1 MDDFEKALAEA
12 EALSEARPGPHQNP
26 WPQSKTTAKELVK
39 SLEDLAKFNLKYPEN
54 ATMSKKS
61 ADLLANIA
69 WAMKK
74 NDKTKTKRLLDML
87 VRQGDVSGGLINE
100 VGQWLEGWIESE
112 EPEGEPVEEA
122 KRTWRANGYIEFKPA
137 GRLSSKH
144 ISALKRYILRWAN
157 GAENAGPSML
167 PRGKRWKAT
176 DVLLTGGKIMV
187 AFETD
192 AEANSNTV
200 QAIENEV
207 IGKDGV
213 GGMLWQFAVQDSASP
228 DDLQMV
234 LYGGFY
240 QADDPMNPIR
250 SVASDIQPNVG
261 FDEERRR
268 PMARNPFGHA
278 INEDAEVQ
286 LASVLGEDGA
296 RRVFE
301 DLDARLPIEEVANP
315 KNASAVMSKWEED
328 EPTGPVIDENQM
340 EQGVR
345 YEIVNVQP
353 GDFGG
358 MAKHQGERS
367 VKVMGN
373 TFAIKDELKRLG
385 FRFNPNDKTWELK
398 HEYTSFGKAR
408 GAKRDVVEKAV
419 KKIDAI
425 VKDANAAIQKR
436 NQAALAGAGVTDDTK
451 PSPAD
456 LKGQIKYVMS
466 AQRLTARLKKNGIG
480 IYFDWPHSIGGFAK
494 GGAFDAWVIGNTF
507 GVKDQLKRFGFS
519 FSRSVPSDVVSKAK
533 KDGIKR
539 VDAGW
544 VMDGATYDRI
554 HKQVDQTLLRA
565 AEGTL

>member
-1 MDDFEKALAEA
+1 MGDFEKALAEA
-12 EALSEARPGPHQNP
+12 IEADGGKLSEVKDQDGNILKKGDIVGFKAGMEQEGKIVKIRGKQI
-26 WPQSKTTAKELVK
+26 TVK
-39 SLEDLAKFNLKYPEN
+39 SLDREGF
-54 ATMSKKS
+54 
-61 ADLLANIA
+61 
-69 WAMKK
+69 
-74 NDKTKTKRLLDML
+74 
-87 VRQGDVSGGLINE
+87 SGGYAA
-100 VGQWLEGWIESE
+100 GQEYYDVMADDVWKEESVDTDV
-112 EPEGEPVEEA
+112 EPIEEA
-122 KRTWRANGYIEFKPA
+122 KGRTWSANGYLEIKTFDT
-137 GRLSSKH
+137 LTSKDV
-144 ISALKRYILRWAN
+144 SAIKRYVMRWAN

-167 PRGKRWKAT
+167 PKNKRWKAT
-176 DVLLTGGKIMV
+176 DVRLLGGKLMI

-192 AEANSNTV
+192 APANRTTF
-200 QAIENEV
+200 QDIENEV
-207 IGKDGV
+207 IGKDGTD
-213 GGMLWQFAVQDSASP
+213 GMLWQFGVKDASAP
-228 DDLQMV
+228 DNLERR
-234 LYGGFY
+234 LYGGNWN
-240 QADDPMNPIR
+240 ADDHMHALRVVNL
-250 SVASDIQPNVG
+250 DIQPNVG
-261 FDEERRR
+261 FGEERRR
-268 PMARNPFGHA
+268 PMARNPFGHT
-278 INEDAEVQ
+278 IHEDAQDE
-286 LASVLGEDGA
+286 LAALVGEKGA
-296 RRVFE
+296 GRIIE
-301 DLDARLPIEEVANP
+301 SLEARLPV
-315 KNASAVMSKWEED
+315 VTDEED
-328 EPTGPVIDENQM
+328 EPVGPVLDERQM

-358 MAKHQGERS
+358 FAKHQGERS

-373 TFAIKDELKRLG
+373 TFAIKDELKKLG

-408 GAKRDVVEKAV
+408 GAKRDTVEAAI

-436 NQAALAGAGVTDDTK
+436 NQAALAGAGVTDDTR

-456 LKGQIKYVMS
+456 LKGQVKYVMS

-507 GVKDQLKRFGFS
+507 AIKDQLKRFGFS
-519 FSRSVPSDVVSKAK
+519 FSRRVPSDVVSKAK